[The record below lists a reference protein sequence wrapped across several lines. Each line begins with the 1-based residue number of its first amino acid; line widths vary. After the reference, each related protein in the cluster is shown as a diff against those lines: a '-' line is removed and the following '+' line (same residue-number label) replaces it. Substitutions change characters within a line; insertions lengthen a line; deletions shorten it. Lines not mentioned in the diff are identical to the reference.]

1 MQKKSHWTVPA
12 PALLSSPMQ
21 PSAKAPQQSLTVA
34 GGQGVRIL
42 AAPPE
47 SQTKSAWRT
56 AAELYRADSAVRGAA
71 SQRKAK
77 SGPAN
82 DRIAGGFDDPPAML
96 RDERIGGCAML
107 TLCLR
112 RALVVRPPQPR
123 ITATSAARIAVCRRV
138 ALIRRRATA
147 SVDPVGA
154 Q

>member
-1 MQKKSHWTVPA
+1 MGLGWHRLRACLLGQMVRGTTCGFRAWLHQLGEALIPRGTKSSNPG
-12 PALLSSPMQ
+12 SS
-21 PSAKAPQQSLTVA
+21 T
-34 GGQGVRIL
+34 G
-42 AAPPE
+42 E
-47 SQTKSAWRT
+47 SQTKSACELCGWRT

-112 RALVVRPPQPR
+112 RALVVRPLSR
-123 ITATSAARIAVCRRV
+123 E
-138 ALIRRRATA
+138 
-147 SVDPVGA
+147 
-154 Q
+154 